1 MTDESSERDTAQ
13 DVAVSILIV
22 NWNSASETASC
33 VKSVRSRGPADQ
45 IEFIVVDNASST
57 SLGPIEQV
65 LGPADELIVSPVN
78 LGFGAACNLA
88 ATIARGQKLLLLNPD
103 ARVDA
108 GAVIRM
114 ADALDAD
121 PTVGCVGIRHVFE
134 DGSLQWSTDDAP
146 SVGREIFFLTPLAD
160 WKPARLL
167 IGSPRRWSDHTED
180 LDVDWVNGAC
190 MMITRNAWD
199 DVHGFDERFFLF
211 AEELDFCRRI
221 RASNRRVRFLSD
233 PTVVHRLGGSFSHG
247 NARELRLALLNQG
260 MLRYFHKHHSWPTYI
275 VFDIGLRFVALAGI
289 TWSGAAAFCE
299 RWRGQKLPSEV
310 WARLCQGEPGISGRA
325 CIRAWWRVLTVR
337 RDAVLRPS
345 SESAG

>member
-1 MTDESSERDTAQ
+1 MTDESSERDVT
-13 DVAVSILIV
+13 VSILVV
-22 NWNSASETASC
+22 NWNSAGETASC
-33 VKSVRSRGPADQ
+33 VEYLRSRGPADRV
-45 IEFIVVDNASST
+45 EFIVVDNASST
-57 SLGPIEQV
+57 SLEPVEQV
-65 LGPADELIVSPVN
+65 LGPADKLIVSPVN

-88 ATIARGQKLLLLNPD
+88 ATVARGQKLLLLNPD

-108 GAVIRM
+108 GAVMRM

-146 SVGREIFFLTPLAD
+146 TVGREIFFLTPFSD
-160 WKPARLL
+160 WKPAHLL

-190 MMITRNAWD
+190 MMITRNVWD
-199 DVHGFDERFFLF
+199 DVRGFDERFFLF
-211 AEELDFCRRI
+211 AEELDLCLRI
-221 RASNRRVRFLSD
+221 RASDRRVRFLSD

-260 MLRYFHKHHSWPTYI
+260 MLRYFHKHRSRPAYA
-275 VFDIGLRFVALAGI
+275 VFDIGLRLVALAGI
-289 TWSGAAAFCE
+289 AWSGAAALYE
-299 RWRGQKLPSEV
+299 RRRGQELPSAV
-310 WARLCQGEPGISGRA
+310 WARLCQGEQGISGRA

-345 SESAG
+345 SESAA